1 MRLSREKIDEI
12 LQNVNIVDV
21 ISKYVRLKKSGAN
34 YKGVCPF
41 HSEKTPSFMV
51 SPSKQIY
58 HCFGCHN
65 GGNAAGFLMEF
76 HKITFPEAM
85 KELAAELGISID
97 LEDVKSYD
105 KSDEY
110 EPLYDLSAKTAQ
122 FFMES
127 LDKNP
132 AARIA
137 VEYLQGRR
145 INQASVKSFMIGY
158 SPGNNTL
165 IDFYRK
171 NNLSIDTAV
180 ELGILGKSESGS
192 LFERF
197 AGRLMFPVFSPS
209 GRIIAFGGRILE
221 ENKNVGKYV
230 NSPENRIYIK
240 GKNLYGLFHAKD
252 EIRKSDKVIIVEGY
266 LDLITLHQ
274 SGIKNSVA
282 VSGTALTE
290 DQVKYLSRF
299 TKNVFLIFDADE
311 AGLKAAM
318 RSIEILLRFDMN
330 VKVVDLG
337 GGEDPDS
344 FINKKGTQSFLEKV
358 ESSVNFLEFQSEV
371 YKRRGEFS
379 DPVKMSEAI
388 VKLAE
393 TIAWIND
400 DIKRDLFIKDLA
412 RKFALRESI
421 LEDAVQKKMA
431 ENQKLEARTLRQ
443 PENPA
448 MPSQVPAVRRDNTG
462 RVVERIQ
469 VAKNDPVLLN
479 EKELIRILLDANREM
494 FEFVFHY
501 VRPEDF
507 YNENLRQIAEL
518 LYDGHYSGE
527 VPKVDTLMTY
537 MDEAGRILLSELVI
551 EPHKFSRK
559 FDEMLPNDPVK
570 ISIKSAIDVVKRF
583 RILRVD
589 QEIKELRDDLR
600 KDFNDER
607 LHDISQSINRLMTDK
622 KELETELNELRSR
635 VR

>member
-1 MRLSREKIDEI
+1 
-12 LQNVNIVDV
+12 
-21 ISKYVRLKKSGAN
+21 
-34 YKGVCPF
+34 
-41 HSEKTPSFMV
+41 
-51 SPSKQIY
+51 
-58 HCFGCHN
+58 
-65 GGNAAGFLMEF
+65 
-76 HKITFPEAM
+76 
-85 KELAAELGISID
+85 
-97 LEDVKSYD
+97 
-105 KSDEY
+105 
-110 EPLYDLSAKTAQ
+110 
-122 FFMES
+122 
-127 LDKNP
+127 
-132 AARIA
+132 
-137 VEYLQGRR
+137 
-145 INQASVKSFMIGY
+145 
-158 SPGNNTL
+158 
-165 IDFYRK
+165 
-171 NNLSIDTAV
+171 
-180 ELGILGKSESGS
+180 
-192 LFERF
+192 
-197 AGRLMFPVFSPS
+197 
-209 GRIIAFGGRILE
+209 
-221 ENKNVGKYV
+221 
-230 NSPENRIYIK
+230 
-240 GKNLYGLFHAKD
+240 
-252 EIRKSDKVIIVEGY
+252 
-266 LDLITLHQ
+266 
-274 SGIKNSVA
+274 
-282 VSGTALTE
+282 
-290 DQVKYLSRF
+290 
-299 TKNVFLIFDADE
+299 
-311 AGLKAAM
+311 M

-518 LYDGHYSGE
+518 LYDGHYGGE

-551 EPHKFSRK
+551 EPYKFSRK